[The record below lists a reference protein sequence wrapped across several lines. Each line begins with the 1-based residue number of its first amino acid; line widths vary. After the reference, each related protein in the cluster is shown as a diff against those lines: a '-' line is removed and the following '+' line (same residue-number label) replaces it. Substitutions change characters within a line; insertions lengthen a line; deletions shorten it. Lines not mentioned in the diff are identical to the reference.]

1 MGLAQQFV
9 RRLCGHHRIPVGIK
23 IAYTVF
29 LAVLVPK
36 YLGHYGPAN
45 FLWFCDIA
53 LLLTLLAL
61 WTESSFLA
69 SMQLVAVFLGQL
81 VWSADLVYRLIT
93 GVHLIGWTH
102 YMFNEQVPLDI
113 RLLSLYHG
121 WHVFFLLWVVWRL
134 GYDGR
139 AWIAQ
144 SALAWVVLPICY
156 FFTDPVRGLNGA
168 FGFTGQNAQTLMAP
182 EVYLLVVMI
191 AYPVCIFLPSHLVF
205 RYLIFRRRL
214 AGTIK

>member
-1 MGLAQQFV
+1 MGLIQSV
-9 RRLCGHHRIPVGIK
+9 PRLSGHRRIPTGVK
-23 IAYTVF
+23 IAFTAF
-29 LAVLVPK
+29 LAVLVPE
-36 YLGHYGPAN
+36 YLRYYGPAN

-53 LLLTLLAL
+53 LLLTLVAL

-69 SMQLVAVFLGQL
+69 SMQLVAVFLGQI
-81 VWSADLVYRLIT
+81 VWSADLLCRLTT
-93 GVHLIGWTH
+93 GKHLIGWTH

-121 WHVFFLLWVVWRL
+121 WHVFFLLWLVWRL

-144 SALAWVVLPICY
+144 SLLAWAVLPVCY
-156 FFTDPVRGLNGA
+156 FFTDPVRGLNGV
-168 FGFTGQNAQTLMAP
+168 FGFTGQKAQTLMPP

-191 AYPVCIFLPSHLVF
+191 AYPLCVFLPSHLLF
-205 RYLIFRRRL
+205 RYVIFRGRL
-214 AGTIK
+214 AGTIE